1 MQTVSCHLNVKI
13 ASLATVLT
21 CVTSLVPMLFPHF
34 KQQQWWRSTQCV
46 GKVLPIY
53 YFTTTPLLLCSYVG
67 ALKCGYCVL
76 LLFYFH
82 QGKGKAWEQG
92 LP

>member
-1 MQTVSCHLNVKI
+1 MQTVSYHLKVKI

-34 KQQQWWRSTQCV
+34 KQQRWWRSTQCV

-53 YFTTTPLLLCSYVG
+53 CYHATL
-67 ALKCGYCVL
+67 
-76 LLFYFH
+76 
-82 QGKGKAWEQG
+82 
-92 LP
+92 